1 MSDLRRYGGRKLKDN
16 QVRQQAR
23 PKRNN
28 YYANDNKKSYNKN
41 NYQARGRRP
50 MPRRKPSSVKII
62 PLGGLGQIG
71 MNITAFECNNQ
82 ILIVDCGLAFPDE
95 DMLGIDL
102 VIPDITY
109 LKDNASK
116 IRGLV
121 ITHGSDSLFR
131 EGIER
136 TDLCDKTYH
145 GIDREQI
152 KRARYFK

>member
-1 MSDLRRYGGRKLKDN
+1 MDCQTYVDMEEEKLKDN

-95 DMLGIDL
+95 DMLGI
-102 VIPDITY
+102 V
-109 LKDNASK
+109 
-116 IRGLV
+116 
-121 ITHGSDSLFR
+121 
-131 EGIER
+131 
-136 TDLCDKTYH
+136 
-145 GIDREQI
+145 
-152 KRARYFK
+152 

>member
-109 LKDNASK
+109 
-116 IRGLV
+116 
-121 ITHGSDSLFR
+121 
-131 EGIER
+131 
-136 TDLCDKTYH
+136 
-145 GIDREQI
+145 
-152 KRARYFK
+152 

>member
-1 MSDLRRYGGRKLKDN
+1 MKDN

-82 ILIVDCGLAFPDE
+82 ILIVDVLLVHAQDHLMNSELAQ
-95 DMLGIDL
+95 DL
-102 VIPDITY
+102 IRELITLY
-109 LKDNASK
+109 KRVDALEKEVKELK
-116 IRGLV
+116 
-121 ITHGSDSLFR
+121 
-131 EGIER
+131 EG
-136 TDLCDKTYH
+136 K
-145 GIDREQI
+145 
-152 KRARYFK
+152 

>member
-1 MSDLRRYGGRKLKDN
+1 
-16 QVRQQAR
+16 
-23 PKRNN
+23 
-28 YYANDNKKSYNKN
+28 
-41 NYQARGRRP
+41 

-109 LKDNASK
+109 SWT
-116 IRGLV
+116 G
-121 ITHGSDSLFR
+121 
-131 EGIER
+131 
-136 TDLCDKTYH
+136 YH
-145 GIDREQI
+145 SWS
-152 KRARYFK
+152 

>member
-1 MSDLRRYGGRKLKDN
+1 MKDN

-82 ILIVDCGLAFPDE
+82 ILKGQC
-95 DMLGIDL
+95 
-102 VIPDITY
+102 
-109 LKDNASK
+109 KQ
-116 IRGLV
+116 
-121 ITHGSDSLFR
+121 DSWT
-131 EGIER
+131 G
-136 TDLCDKTYH
+136 YH
-145 GIDREQI
+145 SWS
-152 KRARYFK
+152 

>member
-1 MSDLRRYGGRKLKDN
+1 MKDN

-109 LKDNASK
+109 LRIMQARFVDW
-116 IRGLV
+116 L
-121 ITHGSDSLFR
+121 SLMVMR
-131 EGIER
+131 TILER
-136 TDLCDKTYH
+136 FL
-145 GIDREQI
+145 ISR
-152 KRARYFK
+152 RN